1 SFLHCTKILK
11 EDILQPQP
19 HHVSIFRA
27 PPFLPASVT
36 SFLAASLEM
45 PPEAVGVLWSLVKDI
60 VWELPSSTEASADD
74 ETAFRIYGHELGLT
88 KRTLY
93 PPIKICTNHECAAWQ
108 RRSLLKKEEPHC
120 IVLFTHSKGAKP
132 GWTIHLKCQECN
144 TNYQASYSVNGAV
157 QTYYRGMPQYIQV
170 ANHQF
175 IELQLAMHWMDL
187 MQIAYVFSL
196 TSHTTNCA
204 NLYAIA
210 QTRYDLGDSDDH
222 WQFGNTLM
230 TEQVW
235 DCFTLLALLDD
246 HQQRDESLIVPHNGD
261 QKNCFTGTMYARNA
275 RIMLQGQD
283 ELPHTCLRCM
293 CIFKSPDGGLHRTKV
308 IVTDG
313 LTVGC
318 PCCAIPWCK
327 NPLDNNWL

>member
-1 SFLHCTKILK
+1 MSVSLPTGASPPNIGSLFDSVHCHPLLTDLTFNSFTSFLCRAKILK

-19 HHVSIFRA
+19 HHVSIFCM

-60 VWELPSSTEASADD
+60 MWELPSSADD
-74 ETAFRIYGHELGLT
+74 KTVFRIYGHELGLT

-108 RRSLLKKEEPHC
+108 RGSLLKKEEPC
-120 IVLFTHSKGAKP
+120 RIILFTHSEGAKP
-132 GWTIHLKCQECN
+132 GWTIHLKCRECN
-144 TNYQASYSVNGAV
+144 TNYQANYSVNGAV
-157 QTYYRGMPQYIQV
+157 RTYYRGMPQYIQV
-170 ANHQF
+170 ADHQF

-187 MQIAYVFSL
+187 MQIAVSA
-196 TSHTTNCA
+196 TNCA

-210 QTRYDLGDSDDH
+210 QTRHDLGDSDDH
-222 WQFGNTLM
+222 WQFGNALT

-246 HQQRDESLIVPHNGD
+246 HQ
-261 QKNCFTGTMYARNA
+261 
-275 RIMLQGQD
+275 
-283 ELPHTCLRCM
+283 
-293 CIFKSPDGGLHRTKV
+293 
-308 IVTDG
+308 
-313 LTVGC
+313 
-318 PCCAIPWCK
+318 
-327 NPLDNNWL
+327 